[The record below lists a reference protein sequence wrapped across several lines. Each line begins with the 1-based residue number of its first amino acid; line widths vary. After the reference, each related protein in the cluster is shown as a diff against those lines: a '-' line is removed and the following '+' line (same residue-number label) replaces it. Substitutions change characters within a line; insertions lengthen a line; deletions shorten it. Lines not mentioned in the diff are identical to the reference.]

1 MDVRLLCDARAV
13 LGEGLYWSEREGRL
27 YFVDIR
33 RPAVHA
39 LDPQTGEHRHWAMPD
54 LIGWVIAREG
64 GGWVAGMR
72 DGFALLELEPEPTLR
87 PIGNPHGD
95 RPSMRLNDAK
105 AWRDGSLFAGSMD
118 NLDPSVP
125 HGRLYRLL
133 PDLSWQVVDS
143 GYHICNGPCFSPD
156 GQTMYHTDSWLRTIY
171 RYRMAADGTPGP
183 REVWKV
189 FTLEEGYPDGMT
201 VDSEGCLWVA
211 HWEGGCVSRF
221 APAGECL
228 WRIELPV
235 SLVTNVAFFGDK
247 LDRLAVTTAR
257 DGLSAESLAAQPLA
271 GAVFEID
278 PLGMRGLPPGSF
290 AG

>member
-1 MDVRLLCDARAV
+1 MDARLLCDARAV
-13 LGEGLYWSEREGRL
+13 LGEGLYWSVREGRL

-33 RPAVHA
+33 QPAVHA

-54 LIGWVIAREG
+54 LIGWVIARED
-64 GGWVAGMR
+64 GGWVVGMR
-72 DGFALLELEPEPTLR
+72 DGFALLELEPGPVIR

-95 RPSMRLNDAK
+95 RASMRLNDAK
-105 AWRDGSLFAGSMD
+105 AWRDGSIFAGSMD
-118 NLDPSVP
+118 NLDPSAR

-133 PDLSWQVVDS
+133 PNLSWQVVDS

-156 GQTMYHTDSWLRTIY
+156 GQIMYHTDSFLRTIY
-171 RYRMAADGTPGP
+171 RYRMAADGTPGQ

-189 FTLEEGYPDGMT
+189 FAPEEGYPDGMA
-201 VDSEGCLWVA
+201 VDGEGCLWVA

-221 APAGECL
+221 APDGECL
-228 WRIELPV
+228 RRIRLPV
-235 SLVTNVAFFGDK
+235 PLVTNVAFFGVR

-278 PLGMRGLPPGSF
+278 PLGVRGLPPGSF